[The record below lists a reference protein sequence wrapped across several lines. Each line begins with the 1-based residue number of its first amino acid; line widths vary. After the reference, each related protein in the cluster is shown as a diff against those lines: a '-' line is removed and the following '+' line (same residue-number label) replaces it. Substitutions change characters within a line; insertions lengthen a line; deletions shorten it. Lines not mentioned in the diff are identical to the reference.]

1 MYRLFINLCFLCL
14 IQTGS
19 AGQTIFV
26 DPAKGKDQ
34 ATGTIQDPL
43 ASIDK
48 AVTMANGFSG
58 KEPVTIKLAP
68 GLYLL
73 TKQVLISPFNIKND
87 TVAYT
92 IEAAILPDDS
102 GWLPS
107 SMPVIQ
113 SVSPNN
119 KNYGHF
125 DHCIGIQ
132 VERNNTCF
140 KGLKFLGNTHPAVV
154 YYYAIERHRPELKD
168 MKISQCYFIGSKN
181 AAPMQGAVFAQ
192 GSGIKIDHC
201 IFYECRNAL
210 LLFLSVNGFS
220 LTHSIIYGA
229 YEGAVWFGKYSD
241 FVFRDNIIANN
252 HCFWVGMKDY
262 QPHYVFTN
270 SLVTGNA
277 IDMGLNNNGTIEKD
291 SLDMPVTSSVQ
302 RSGKVLLN
310 EIDKDTIPVNYL
322 HPLPVSAGRDIPA
335 GIFKKQHSSR

>member
-1 MYRLFINLCFLCL
+1 MYRLFIIVCFLCF
-14 IQTGS
+14 IQTGL

-26 DPAKGKDQ
+26 DPVNGKDN
-34 ATGTIQDPL
+34 ATGSQKDPL

-48 AVTMANGFSG
+48 AVALAGSFSG

-73 TKQVLISPFNIKND
+73 TRQLLISPFDIKND

-92 IEAAILPDDS
+92 IEAAILPGDS

-252 HCFWVGMKDY
+252 NCFWVGMKDY

-270 SLVTGNA
+270 SLITGNT
-277 IDMGLNNNGTIEKD
+277 IDMGLNNNGIIEKD
-291 SLDMPVTSSVQ
+291 RSDILETGNIQ

-322 HPLPVSAGRDIPA
+322 HLSPVSAGRYIPA
-335 GIFKKQHSSR
+335 GILKSGR

>member
-1 MYRLFINLCFLCL
+1 MYRLFIIVCSLCF

-19 AGQTIFV
+19 AGQTIYV
-26 DPAKGKDQ
+26 DPVNGKDH
-34 ATGTIQDPL
+34 ATGSIRDPL
-43 ASIDK
+43 AGIDK
-48 AVTMANGFSG
+48 AVALASGFSG
-58 KEPVTIKLAP
+58 REPVTIKLAP

-73 TKQVLISPFNIKND
+73 TRQLLISPFDTKND
-87 TVAYT
+87 TMPYT
-92 IEAAILPDDS
+92 IEAAILPGDS

-220 LTHSIIYGA
+220 LTNSIIYGA

-262 QPHYVFTN
+262 QPHYVFSN
-270 SLVTGNA
+270 SLITGNT
-277 IDMGLNNNGTIEKD
+277 IDMGLNNNGVIEKD
-291 SLDMPVTSSVQ
+291 RSDILSTGTIQ

-322 HPLPVSAGRDIPA
+322 HPSPASAGRDIPA
-335 GIFKKQHSSR
+335 GIIKTGR